1 MKKYYTILMMVAVVF
16 AVTSCGT
23 KKHLV
28 KEGPVV
34 TPTSTTPSG
43 QVKPTDTKGMED
55 LRKQHF
61 AEKVLDNAVYV
72 DNITSKIE
80 FTVKSGS
87 KEISVNGKIQ
97 MRRDDVIRIQL
108 SVPVLGMEAGRL
120 EFTKDYVMIVDR
132 IHKEYIKADYNKV
145 SFLQRNGLNFYSLQA
160 LFWNMLFMPGTKTVT
175 DDMLKQF
182 VLNLQSSSAMVP
194 VNLKQGNMSY
204 VWQTESKTAQI
215 KQTEITYADKSSGT
229 TKIICKYDDFKPVGT
244 KMFPHMITL
253 NGKTQATQKPRD
265 VKVGIKLKGVKMDKD
280 WETRTTLSG
289 KYKAVSVEE
298 VLEKITSL

>member
-1 MKKYYTILMMVAVVF
+1 MKMIRKTITKTFLWLMLMALVV
-16 AVTSCGT
+16 VSCGT
-23 KKHLV
+23 KKT
-28 KEGPVV
+28 VV
-34 TPTSTTPSG
+34 DNSTD
-43 QVKPTDTKGMED
+43 VKPVTGTED
-55 LRKQHF
+55 
-61 AEKVLDNAVYV
+61 AEQLKLNYMRRVYDNAVYTQ
-72 DNITSKIE
+72 NIVSNIDFSIDT
-80 FTVKSGS
+80 GS
-87 KEISVNGKIQ
+87 KDISVGGSLH
-97 MRRDDVIRIQL
+97 MRKDDVIRIQL
-108 SVPVLGMEAGRL
+108 TAFGLMEVGRL

-160 LFWNMLFMPGTKTVT
+160 LFWNMLFMPGTKKVT

-182 VLNLQSSSAMVP
+182 ALNLQSSSAMVP

-204 VWQTESKTAQI
+204 VWQTESKTGQI

-244 KMFPHMITL
+244 KMFPHMLTL

>member
-1 MKKYYTILMMVAVVF
+1 MKMIRKTITKTFLWLMLMALVV
-16 AVTSCGT
+16 VSCGT
-23 KKHLV
+23 KKTVVDSSTDV
-28 KEGPVV
+28 KTV
-34 TPTSTTPSG
+34 TGT
-43 QVKPTDTKGMED
+43 ED
-55 LRKQHF
+55 
-61 AEKVLDNAVYV
+61 AEQLKLNYMRRVYDNAVYTQ
-72 DNITSKIE
+72 NIVSNIDFSIDT
-80 FTVKSGS
+80 GS
-87 KEISVNGKIQ
+87 KDISVGGSLH
-97 MRRDDVIRIQL
+97 MRKDDVIRIQL
-108 SVPVLGMEAGRL
+108 TAFGLMEVGRL

-182 VLNLQSSSAMVP
+182 ALNLQSSSAMVP

-204 VWQTESKTAQI
+204 VWQTESKTGQI

-244 KMFPHMITL
+244 KMFPHMLTL

>member
-1 MKKYYTILMMVAVVF
+1 MLMALVV
-16 AVTSCGT
+16 VSCGT
-23 KKHLV
+23 KKTVVDNSIDV
-28 KEGPVV
+28 KTV
-34 TPTSTTPSG
+34 TGT
-43 QVKPTDTKGMED
+43 ED
-55 LRKQHF
+55 
-61 AEKVLDNAVYV
+61 AEQLKLNYMRRVYDNAVYTQ
-72 DNITSKIE
+72 NIVSNIDFSIDT
-80 FTVKSGS
+80 GS
-87 KEISVNGKIQ
+87 KDISVGGSLH
-97 MRRDDVIRIQL
+97 MRKDDVIRIQL
-108 SVPVLGMEAGRL
+108 TAFGLMEVGRL

-182 VLNLQSSSAMVP
+182 ALNLQSSSAMVP

-204 VWQTESKTAQI
+204 VWQTESKTGQI

-244 KMFPHMITL
+244 KMFPHMLTL

>member
-1 MKKYYTILMMVAVVF
+1 MKMIRKTITKRFLWLVLMALVV
-16 AVTSCGT
+16 VSCGT
-23 KKHLV
+23 KKTVVDSSTDV
-28 KEGPVV
+28 KTV
-34 TPTSTTPSG
+34 TGT
-43 QVKPTDTKGMED
+43 ED
-55 LRKQHF
+55 
-61 AEKVLDNAVYV
+61 AEQLKLNYMRRVYDNAVYTQ
-72 DNITSKIE
+72 NIVSNIDFSIDT
-80 FTVKSGS
+80 GS
-87 KEISVNGKIQ
+87 KDISVGGSLH
-97 MRRDDVIRIQL
+97 MRKDDVIRIQL
-108 SVPVLGMEAGRL
+108 TAFGLMEVGRL

-182 VLNLQSSSAMVP
+182 ALNLQSSSAMVP

-204 VWQTESKTAQI
+204 VWQTESKTGQI

-244 KMFPHMITL
+244 KMFPHMLTL

>member
-1 MKKYYTILMMVAVVF
+1 MLMALVV
-16 AVTSCGT
+16 VSCGT
-23 KKHLV
+23 KKTVVDNSTDV
-28 KEGPVV
+28 KTV
-34 TPTSTTPSG
+34 
-43 QVKPTDTKGMED
+43 TDTED
-55 LRKQHF
+55 
-61 AEKVLDNAVYV
+61 AEQLKLNYMRRVYDNAVYTQ
-72 DNITSKIE
+72 NIVSNIDFSIDT
-80 FTVKSGS
+80 GS
-87 KEISVNGKIQ
+87 KDISVGGSLH
-97 MRRDDVIRIQL
+97 MRKDDVIRIQL
-108 SVPVLGMEAGRL
+108 TAFGLMEVGRL

-160 LFWNMLFMPGTKTVT
+160 LFWNMLFMPGTKKVT

-182 VLNLQSSSAMVP
+182 ALNLQSSSAMVP

-204 VWQTESKTAQI
+204 VWQTESKTGQI

-244 KMFPHMITL
+244 KMFPHMLTL

>member
-1 MKKYYTILMMVAVVF
+1 MKMIRKTITKTFLWLMLMALVV
-16 AVTSCGT
+16 VSCGT
-23 KKHLV
+23 KKTVVDNSIDV
-28 KEGPVV
+28 KTV
-34 TPTSTTPSG
+34 TGT
-43 QVKPTDTKGMED
+43 ED
-55 LRKQHF
+55 
-61 AEKVLDNAVYV
+61 AEQLKLNYMRRVYDNAVYTQ
-72 DNITSKIE
+72 NIVSNIDFSIDT
-80 FTVKSGS
+80 GS
-87 KEISVNGKIQ
+87 KDISVGGSLH
-97 MRRDDVIRIQL
+97 MRKDDVIRIQL
-108 SVPVLGMEAGRL
+108 TAFGLMEVGRL

-160 LFWNMLFMPGTKTVT
+160 LFWNMLFMPGTKKVT

-182 VLNLQSSSAMVP
+182 ALNLQSSSAMVP

-204 VWQTESKTAQI
+204 VWQTESKTGQI

-244 KMFPHMITL
+244 KMFPHMLTL

>member
-1 MKKYYTILMMVAVVF
+1 MKMIRKTITKRFLWLMLMALVV
-16 AVTSCGT
+16 VSCGT
-23 KKHLV
+23 KKTVVDSSTDV
-28 KEGPVV
+28 KTV
-34 TPTSTTPSG
+34 TGT
-43 QVKPTDTKGMED
+43 ED
-55 LRKQHF
+55 
-61 AEKVLDNAVYV
+61 AEQLKLNYMRRVYDNAVYTQ
-72 DNITSKIE
+72 NIVSNIDFSIDT
-80 FTVKSGS
+80 GS
-87 KEISVNGKIQ
+87 KDISVGGSLH
-97 MRRDDVIRIQL
+97 MRKDDVIRIQL
-108 SVPVLGMEAGRL
+108 TAFGLMEVGRL

-182 VLNLQSSSAMVP
+182 ALNLQSSSAMVP

-204 VWQTESKTAQI
+204 VWQTESKTGQI

-244 KMFPHMITL
+244 KLFPHMLTL

>member
-1 MKKYYTILMMVAVVF
+1 MLMALVV
-16 AVTSCGT
+16 VSCGT
-23 KKHLV
+23 KKTVVDSSTDV
-28 KEGPVV
+28 KTV
-34 TPTSTTPSG
+34 TGT
-43 QVKPTDTKGMED
+43 ED
-55 LRKQHF
+55 
-61 AEKVLDNAVYV
+61 AEQLKLNYMRRVYDNAVYTQ
-72 DNITSKIE
+72 NIVSNIDFSIDT
-80 FTVKSGS
+80 GS
-87 KEISVNGKIQ
+87 KDISVGGSLH
-97 MRRDDVIRIQL
+97 MRKDDVIRIQL
-108 SVPVLGMEAGRL
+108 TAFGLMEVGRL

-160 LFWNMLFMPGTKTVT
+160 LFWNMLFMPGTKKVT

-182 VLNLQSSSAMVP
+182 ALNLQSSSAMVP

-204 VWQTESKTAQI
+204 VWQTESKTGQI

-244 KMFPHMITL
+244 KLFPHMLTL

>member
-1 MKKYYTILMMVAVVF
+1 MKMIRKTITKTFLWLMLMALVV
-16 AVTSCGT
+16 VSCGT
-23 KKHLV
+23 KKTVVDNSTDV
-28 KEGPVV
+28 KTV
-34 TPTSTTPSG
+34 TGT
-43 QVKPTDTKGMED
+43 ED
-55 LRKQHF
+55 
-61 AEKVLDNAVYV
+61 AEQLKLNYMRRVYDNAVYTQ
-72 DNITSKIE
+72 NIVSNIDFSIDT
-80 FTVKSGS
+80 GS
-87 KEISVNGKIQ
+87 KDISVGGSLH
-97 MRRDDVIRIQL
+97 MRKDDVIRIQL
-108 SVPVLGMEAGRL
+108 TALGLMEVGRL

-160 LFWNMLFMPGTKTVT
+160 LFWNMLFMPGTKKVT

-182 VLNLQSSSAMVP
+182 ALNLQSSSAMVP

-204 VWQTESKTAQI
+204 VWQTESKTGQI

-244 KMFPHMITL
+244 KMFPHMLTL

>member
-1 MKKYYTILMMVAVVF
+1 MLMALVV
-16 AVTSCGT
+16 VSCGT
-23 KKHLV
+23 KKTVVDNSTDV
-28 KEGPVV
+28 KTV
-34 TPTSTTPSG
+34 TGT
-43 QVKPTDTKGMED
+43 ED
-55 LRKQHF
+55 
-61 AEKVLDNAVYV
+61 AEQLKLNYMRRVYDNAVYTQ
-72 DNITSKIE
+72 NIVSNIDFSIDT
-80 FTVKSGS
+80 GS
-87 KEISVNGKIQ
+87 KDISVGGSLH
-97 MRRDDVIRIQL
+97 MRKDDVIRIQL
-108 SVPVLGMEAGRL
+108 TAFGLMEVGRL

-132 IHKEYIKADYNKV
+132 VHKEYIKADYNKV

-160 LFWNMLFMPGTKTVT
+160 LFWNMLFMPGTKKVT

-182 VLNLQSSSAMVP
+182 ALNLQSSSAMVP

-204 VWQTESKTAQI
+204 VWQTESKTGQI

-244 KMFPHMITL
+244 KMFPHMLTL

>member
-1 MKKYYTILMMVAVVF
+1 MLMALVV
-16 AVTSCGT
+16 VSCGT
-23 KKHLV
+23 KKTVVDSSTDV
-28 KEGPVV
+28 KTV
-34 TPTSTTPSG
+34 TGT
-43 QVKPTDTKGMED
+43 ED
-55 LRKQHF
+55 
-61 AEKVLDNAVYV
+61 AEQLKLNYMRRVYDNAVYTQ
-72 DNITSKIE
+72 NIVSNIDFSIDT
-80 FTVKSGS
+80 GS
-87 KEISVNGKIQ
+87 KDISVGGSLH
-97 MRRDDVIRIQL
+97 MRKDDVIRIQL
-108 SVPVLGMEAGRL
+108 TAFGLMEVGRL

-182 VLNLQSSSAMVP
+182 ALNLQSSSAMVP

-204 VWQTESKTAQI
+204 VWQTESKTGQI

-244 KMFPHMITL
+244 KMFPHMLTL

>member
-1 MKKYYTILMMVAVVF
+1 MKMIRKTITKTFLWLMLMALVV
-16 AVTSCGT
+16 VSCGT
-23 KKHLV
+23 KKTVVDNSTDV
-28 KEGPVV
+28 KTV
-34 TPTSTTPSG
+34 TGT
-43 QVKPTDTKGMED
+43 ED
-55 LRKQHF
+55 
-61 AEKVLDNAVYV
+61 AEQLKLNYMRRVYDNAVYTQ
-72 DNITSKIE
+72 NIVSNIDFSIDT
-80 FTVKSGS
+80 GS
-87 KEISVNGKIQ
+87 KDISVGGSLH
-97 MRRDDVIRIQL
+97 MRKDDVIRIQL
-108 SVPVLGMEAGRL
+108 TAFGLMEVGRL

-160 LFWNMLFMPGTKTVT
+160 LFWNMLFMPGTKKVT

-182 VLNLQSSSAMVP
+182 ALNLQSSSAMVP
-194 VNLKQGNMSY
+194 VNLKQGNMNY
-204 VWQTESKTAQI
+204 VWQTESKTGQI

-244 KMFPHMITL
+244 KLFPHMLTL

>member
-1 MKKYYTILMMVAVVF
+1 MLMALVV
-16 AVTSCGT
+16 VSCGT
-23 KKHLV
+23 KKTVVDSSTDV
-28 KEGPVV
+28 KTV
-34 TPTSTTPSG
+34 TGT
-43 QVKPTDTKGMED
+43 ED
-55 LRKQHF
+55 
-61 AEKVLDNAVYV
+61 AEQLKLNYMRRVYDNAVYTQ
-72 DNITSKIE
+72 NIVSNIDFSIDT
-80 FTVKSGS
+80 GS
-87 KEISVNGKIQ
+87 KDISVGGSLH
-97 MRRDDVIRIQL
+97 MRKDDVIRIQL
-108 SVPVLGMEAGRL
+108 TAFGLMEVGRL

-160 LFWNMLFMPGTKTVT
+160 LFWNMLFMPRTKKVT

-182 VLNLQSSSAMVP
+182 ALNLQSSSVMVP

-204 VWQTESKTAQI
+204 VWQTESKTGQI

-244 KMFPHMITL
+244 KMFPHMLTL

>member
-1 MKKYYTILMMVAVVF
+1 MKMIRKTITKTFLWLMLMALVV
-16 AVTSCGT
+16 VSCGT
-23 KKHLV
+23 KKTVVDNSTDV
-28 KEGPVV
+28 KTV
-34 TPTSTTPSG
+34 TGT
-43 QVKPTDTKGMED
+43 ED
-55 LRKQHF
+55 
-61 AEKVLDNAVYV
+61 AEQLKLNYMRRVYDNAVYTQ
-72 DNITSKIE
+72 NIVSNIDFSIDT
-80 FTVKSGS
+80 GS
-87 KEISVNGKIQ
+87 KDISVGGSLH
-97 MRRDDVIRIQL
+97 MRKDDVIRIQL
-108 SVPVLGMEAGRL
+108 TAFGLMEVGRL

-160 LFWNMLFMPGTKTVT
+160 LFWNMLFMPGTKKVT

-182 VLNLQSSSAMVP
+182 ALNLQSSSAMVP

-204 VWQTESKTAQI
+204 VWQTESKTGQI

-244 KMFPHMITL
+244 KLFPHMLTL
-253 NGKTQATQKPRD
+253 NGKTQATQNPRD

>member
-1 MKKYYTILMMVAVVF
+1 MKMIRKTITKRFLWLMLMALVV
-16 AVTSCGT
+16 VSCGT
-23 KKHLV
+23 KKTVVDNSTDV
-28 KEGPVV
+28 KTV
-34 TPTSTTPSG
+34 TGTE
-43 QVKPTDTKGMED
+43 DTEQLKLNYM
-55 LRKQHF
+55 RR
-61 AEKVLDNAVYV
+61 VYDNAVYTQ
-72 DNITSKIE
+72 NIVSNIDFSIDT
-80 FTVKSGS
+80 GS
-87 KEISVNGKIQ
+87 KDISVGGSLH
-97 MRRDDVIRIQL
+97 MRKDDVIRIQL
-108 SVPVLGMEAGRL
+108 TAFGLMEVGRL

-182 VLNLQSSSAMVP
+182 ALNLQSSSAMVP

-204 VWQTESKTAQI
+204 VWQTESKTGQI

-244 KMFPHMITL
+244 KMFPHMLTL

>member
-1 MKKYYTILMMVAVVF
+1 MRRVY
-16 AVTSCGT
+16 
-23 KKHLV
+23 
-28 KEGPVV
+28 
-34 TPTSTTPSG
+34 
-43 QVKPTDTKGMED
+43 
-55 LRKQHF
+55 
-61 AEKVLDNAVYV
+61 DNAVYTQ
-72 DNITSKIE
+72 NIVSNIDFSIDT
-80 FTVKSGS
+80 GS
-87 KEISVNGKIQ
+87 KDISVGGSLH
-97 MRRDDVIRIQL
+97 MRKDDVIRIQL
-108 SVPVLGMEAGRL
+108 TAFGLMEVGRL

-160 LFWNMLFMPGTKTVT
+160 LFWNMLFMPGTKKVT

-182 VLNLQSSSAMVP
+182 ALNLQSSSAMVP

-204 VWQTESKTAQI
+204 VWQTESKTGQI

-244 KMFPHMITL
+244 KLFPHMLTL
-253 NGKTQATQKPRD
+253 NGKTQATQNPRD

>member
-1 MKKYYTILMMVAVVF
+1 MKMIRKTITKTFLWLMLMALVV
-16 AVTSCGT
+16 VSCGT
-23 KKHLV
+23 KKTVVDNSTDV
-28 KEGPVV
+28 KTV
-34 TPTSTTPSG
+34 
-43 QVKPTDTKGMED
+43 TDTED
-55 LRKQHF
+55 
-61 AEKVLDNAVYV
+61 AEQLKLNYMRRVYDNAVYTQ
-72 DNITSKIE
+72 NIVSNIDFSIDT
-80 FTVKSGS
+80 GS
-87 KEISVNGKIQ
+87 KDISVGGSLH
-97 MRRDDVIRIQL
+97 MRKDDVIRIQL
-108 SVPVLGMEAGRL
+108 TAFGLMEVGRL

-160 LFWNMLFMPGTKTVT
+160 LFWNMLFMPGTKKVT

-182 VLNLQSSSAMVP
+182 ALNLQSSSAMVP

-204 VWQTESKTAQI
+204 VWQTESKTGQI

-244 KMFPHMITL
+244 KMFPHMLTL

>member
-1 MKKYYTILMMVAVVF
+1 MKMIRKTITKTFLWLMLMALVV
-16 AVTSCGT
+16 VSCGT
-23 KKHLV
+23 KKTVVDNSTDV
-28 KEGPVV
+28 KTV
-34 TPTSTTPSG
+34 TGT
-43 QVKPTDTKGMED
+43 ED
-55 LRKQHF
+55 
-61 AEKVLDNAVYV
+61 AEQLKLNYMRRVYDNAVYTQ
-72 DNITSKIE
+72 NIVSNIDFSIDT
-80 FTVKSGS
+80 GS
-87 KEISVNGKIQ
+87 KDISVGGSLH
-97 MRRDDVIRIQL
+97 MRKDDVIRIQL
-108 SVPVLGMEAGRL
+108 TAFGLMEVGRL

-160 LFWNMLFMPGTKTVT
+160 LFWNMLFMPGTKKVT

-182 VLNLQSSSAMVP
+182 ALNLQSSSVMVP

-204 VWQTESKTAQI
+204 VWQTESKTGQI

-244 KMFPHMITL
+244 KMFPHMLTL

>member
-1 MKKYYTILMMVAVVF
+1 MKMIRKTITKTFLWLMLMALVV
-16 AVTSCGT
+16 VSCGT
-23 KKHLV
+23 KKTVVDNSTDV
-28 KEGPVV
+28 KTV
-34 TPTSTTPSG
+34 TGT
-43 QVKPTDTKGMED
+43 ED
-55 LRKQHF
+55 
-61 AEKVLDNAVYV
+61 AEQLKLNYMRMVYDNAVYTQ
-72 DNITSKIE
+72 NIVSNIDFSIDT
-80 FTVKSGS
+80 GS
-87 KEISVNGKIQ
+87 KDISVGGSLH
-97 MRRDDVIRIQL
+97 MRKDDVIRIQL
-108 SVPVLGMEAGRL
+108 TAFGLMEVGRL

-160 LFWNMLFMPGTKTVT
+160 LFWNMLFMPGTKKVT

-182 VLNLQSSSAMVP
+182 ALNLQSSSAMVP

-204 VWQTESKTAQI
+204 VWQTESKTGQI

-244 KMFPHMITL
+244 KMFPHMLTL

>member
-1 MKKYYTILMMVAVVF
+1 MKMIRKTITKTFLWLMLMALVV
-16 AVTSCGT
+16 VSCGT
-23 KKHLV
+23 KKTVVDSSTDV
-28 KEGPVV
+28 KTV
-34 TPTSTTPSG
+34 TGT
-43 QVKPTDTKGMED
+43 ED
-55 LRKQHF
+55 AEQLKLNYLRR
-61 AEKVLDNAVYV
+61 VYDNAVYTQ
-72 DNITSKIE
+72 NIVSNIDFSIDT
-80 FTVKSGS
+80 GS
-87 KEISVNGKIQ
+87 KDISVGGSLH
-97 MRRDDVIRIQL
+97 MRKDDVIRIQL
-108 SVPVLGMEAGRL
+108 TAFGLMEVGRL

-160 LFWNMLFMPGTKTVT
+160 LFWNMLFMPGTKKVT

-182 VLNLQSSSAMVP
+182 ALNLQSSSAMVP

-204 VWQTESKTAQI
+204 VWQTESKTGQI
-215 KQTEITYADKSSGT
+215 TQTEITYADKSSGT

-244 KMFPHMITL
+244 KMFPHMLTL

>member
-1 MKKYYTILMMVAVVF
+1 MKMIRKTITKRFLWLMLMALVV
-16 AVTSCGT
+16 VSCGT
-23 KKHLV
+23 KKTVVDNSTDV
-28 KEGPVV
+28 KTV
-34 TPTSTTPSG
+34 TGT
-43 QVKPTDTKGMED
+43 ED
-55 LRKQHF
+55 
-61 AEKVLDNAVYV
+61 AEQLKLNYMRRVYDNAVYTQ
-72 DNITSKIE
+72 NIVSNIDFSIDT
-80 FTVKSGS
+80 GS
-87 KEISVNGKIQ
+87 KDISVGGSLH
-97 MRRDDVIRIQL
+97 MRKDDVIRIQL
-108 SVPVLGMEAGRL
+108 TAFGLMEVGRL

-160 LFWNMLFMPGTKTVT
+160 LFWNMLFMPGTKKVT

-182 VLNLQSSSAMVP
+182 ALNLQSSSAMVP

-204 VWQTESKTAQI
+204 VWQTESKTGQI

-244 KMFPHMITL
+244 KLFPHMLTL

>member
-1 MKKYYTILMMVAVVF
+1 MKMIRKTITKTFLWLMLMALVV
-16 AVTSCGT
+16 VSCGT
-23 KKHLV
+23 KKTVVDNSTDV
-28 KEGPVV
+28 KTV
-34 TPTSTTPSG
+34 TGT
-43 QVKPTDTKGMED
+43 ED
-55 LRKQHF
+55 
-61 AEKVLDNAVYV
+61 AEQLKLNYMRRVYDNAVYTQ
-72 DNITSKIE
+72 NIVSNIDFSIDT
-80 FTVKSGS
+80 GS
-87 KEISVNGKIQ
+87 KDISVGGSLH
-97 MRRDDVIRIQL
+97 MRKDDVIRIQL
-108 SVPVLGMEAGRL
+108 TAFGLMEVGRL

-175 DDMLKQF
+175 DNMLKQF
-182 VLNLQSSSAMVP
+182 ALNLQSSSAMVP

-204 VWQTESKTAQI
+204 VWQTESKTGQI

-244 KMFPHMITL
+244 KMFPHMLTL

>member
-1 MKKYYTILMMVAVVF
+1 MKMIRKTITKTFLWLMLMALVV
-16 AVTSCGT
+16 VSCGT
-23 KKHLV
+23 KKTVVDNSTDV
-28 KEGPVV
+28 KTV
-34 TPTSTTPSG
+34 TGT
-43 QVKPTDTKGMED
+43 ED
-55 LRKQHF
+55 
-61 AEKVLDNAVYV
+61 AEQLKLNYMRRVYDNAVYTQ
-72 DNITSKIE
+72 NIVSNIDFSIDT
-80 FTVKSGS
+80 GS
-87 KEISVNGKIQ
+87 KDISVGGSLH
-97 MRRDDVIRIQL
+97 MRKDDVIRIQL
-108 SVPVLGMEAGRL
+108 TAFGLMEVGRL

-182 VLNLQSSSAMVP
+182 ALNLQSSSAMVP

-204 VWQTESKTAQI
+204 VWQTESKTGQI

-229 TKIICKYDDFKPVGT
+229 TKIICKYDDFMPVGT
-244 KMFPHMITL
+244 KMFPHMLTL

>member
-1 MKKYYTILMMVAVVF
+1 MKMIRKTITKTFLWLMLMALVV
-16 AVTSCGT
+16 VSCGT
-23 KKHLV
+23 KKTVVDNSTDV
-28 KEGPVV
+28 KTV
-34 TPTSTTPSG
+34 TGT
-43 QVKPTDTKGMED
+43 ED
-55 LRKQHF
+55 
-61 AEKVLDNAVYV
+61 AEQLKLNYMRRVYDNAVYTQ
-72 DNITSKIE
+72 NIVSNIDFSIDT
-80 FTVKSGS
+80 GS
-87 KEISVNGKIQ
+87 KDISVGGSLH
-97 MRRDDVIRIQL
+97 MRKDDVIRIQL
-108 SVPVLGMEAGRL
+108 TAFGLMEVGRL

-160 LFWNMLFMPGTKTVT
+160 LFWNMLFMPGTKKVT

-182 VLNLQSSSAMVP
+182 ALNLQSSSAMVP

-204 VWQTESKTAQI
+204 VWQTESKTGQI

-229 TKIICKYDDFKPVGT
+229 TKIICKYDDFMPVGT
-244 KMFPHMITL
+244 KMFPHMLTL

>member
-1 MKKYYTILMMVAVVF
+1 MKMIRKTITKTFLWLMLMALVV
-16 AVTSCGT
+16 VSCGT
-23 KKHLV
+23 KKTVVDNSTDV
-28 KEGPVV
+28 KTV
-34 TPTSTTPSG
+34 TGT
-43 QVKPTDTKGMED
+43 ED
-55 LRKQHF
+55 
-61 AEKVLDNAVYV
+61 AEQLKLNYMRRVYDNAVYTQ
-72 DNITSKIE
+72 NIVSNIDFSIDT
-80 FTVKSGS
+80 GS
-87 KEISVNGKIQ
+87 KDISVGGSLH
-97 MRRDDVIRIQL
+97 MRKDDVIRIQL
-108 SVPVLGMEAGRL
+108 TAFGLMEVGRL

-182 VLNLQSSSAMVP
+182 ALNLQSSSAMVP

-204 VWQTESKTAQI
+204 VWQTESKTGQI

-244 KMFPHMITL
+244 KLFPHMLTL

>member
-1 MKKYYTILMMVAVVF
+1 MKMIRKTITKTFLWLMLMALVV
-16 AVTSCGT
+16 VSCGT
-23 KKHLV
+23 KKTIVDNSTDV
-28 KEGPVV
+28 KTV
-34 TPTSTTPSG
+34 TGT
-43 QVKPTDTKGMED
+43 ED
-55 LRKQHF
+55 
-61 AEKVLDNAVYV
+61 AEQLKLNYMRRVYDNAVYTQ
-72 DNITSKIE
+72 NIVSNIDFSIDT
-80 FTVKSGS
+80 GS
-87 KEISVNGKIQ
+87 KDISVGGSLH
-97 MRRDDVIRIQL
+97 MRKDDVIRIQL
-108 SVPVLGMEAGRL
+108 TAFGLMEVGRL

-160 LFWNMLFMPGTKTVT
+160 LFWNMLFMPGTKKVT

-182 VLNLQSSSAMVP
+182 ALNLQSSSVMVP

-204 VWQTESKTAQI
+204 VWQTESKTGQI

-244 KMFPHMITL
+244 KMFPHMLTL

>member
-1 MKKYYTILMMVAVVF
+1 MKMIRKTITKTFLWLMLMALVV
-16 AVTSCGT
+16 VSCGT
-23 KKHLV
+23 KKTIVDNSTDV
-28 KEGPVV
+28 KTV
-34 TPTSTTPSG
+34 TGT
-43 QVKPTDTKGMED
+43 ED
-55 LRKQHF
+55 
-61 AEKVLDNAVYV
+61 AEQLKLNYMRRVYDNAVYTQ
-72 DNITSKIE
+72 NIVSNIDFSIDT
-80 FTVKSGS
+80 GS
-87 KEISVNGKIQ
+87 KDISVGGSLH
-97 MRRDDVIRIQL
+97 MRKDDVIRIQL
-108 SVPVLGMEAGRL
+108 TAFGLMEVGRL

-160 LFWNMLFMPGTKTVT
+160 LFWNMLFMPGTKKVT

-182 VLNLQSSSAMVP
+182 ALNLQSSSAMVP

-204 VWQTESKTAQI
+204 VWQTESKTGQI

-244 KMFPHMITL
+244 KMFPHMLTL

>member
-1 MKKYYTILMMVAVVF
+1 MKMIRKTITKTFLWLMLMALVV
-16 AVTSCGT
+16 VSCGT
-23 KKHLV
+23 KKTVVDNSTDV
-28 KEGPVV
+28 KTV
-34 TPTSTTPSG
+34 TGT
-43 QVKPTDTKGMED
+43 ED
-55 LRKQHF
+55 
-61 AEKVLDNAVYV
+61 AEQLKLNYMRRVYDNAVYTQ
-72 DNITSKIE
+72 NIVSNIDFSIDT
-80 FTVKSGS
+80 GS
-87 KEISVNGKIQ
+87 KDISVGGSLH
-97 MRRDDVIRIQL
+97 MRKDDVIRIQL
-108 SVPVLGMEAGRL
+108 TAFGLMEVGRL

-160 LFWNMLFMPGTKTVT
+160 LFWNMLFMPGTKKVT

-182 VLNLQSSSAMVP
+182 ALNLQSSAAMVP

-204 VWQTESKTAQI
+204 VWQTESKTGQI

-244 KMFPHMITL
+244 KMFPHMLTL

>member
-1 MKKYYTILMMVAVVF
+1 MKMIRKTITKTFLWLMLMALVV
-16 AVTSCGT
+16 VSCGT
-23 KKHLV
+23 KKTVVDNSTDV
-28 KEGPVV
+28 KNV
-34 TPTSTTPSG
+34 TGT
-43 QVKPTDTKGMED
+43 ED
-55 LRKQHF
+55 
-61 AEKVLDNAVYV
+61 AEQLKLNYMRRVYDNAVYTQ
-72 DNITSKIE
+72 NIVSNIDFSIDT
-80 FTVKSGS
+80 GS
-87 KEISVNGKIQ
+87 KDISVGGSLH
-97 MRRDDVIRIQL
+97 MRKDDVIRIQL
-108 SVPVLGMEAGRL
+108 TAFGLMEVGRL

-160 LFWNMLFMPGTKTVT
+160 LFWNMLFMPGTKKVT

-182 VLNLQSSSAMVP
+182 ALNLQSSSAMVP

-204 VWQTESKTAQI
+204 VWQTESKTGQI

-229 TKIICKYDDFKPVGT
+229 TKIICKYDDFKPVGA
-244 KMFPHMITL
+244 KMFPHMLTL

>member
-1 MKKYYTILMMVAVVF
+1 MKMIRKTITKTFLWLMLMALVV
-16 AVTSCGT
+16 VSCGT
-23 KKHLV
+23 KKTVVDNSTDV
-28 KEGPVV
+28 KTV
-34 TPTSTTPSG
+34 
-43 QVKPTDTKGMED
+43 TDTED
-55 LRKQHF
+55 
-61 AEKVLDNAVYV
+61 AEQLKLNYMRRVYDNAVYTQ
-72 DNITSKIE
+72 NIVSNIDFSIDT
-80 FTVKSGS
+80 GS
-87 KEISVNGKIQ
+87 KDISVGGSLH
-97 MRRDDVIRIQL
+97 MRKDDVIRIQL
-108 SVPVLGMEAGRL
+108 TAFGLMEVGRL

-145 SFLQRNGLNFYSLQA
+145 SFLQRNVLNFYSLQA
-160 LFWNMLFMPGTKTVT
+160 LFWNMLFMPGTKKVT

-182 VLNLQSSSAMVP
+182 ALNLQSSSAMVP

-204 VWQTESKTAQI
+204 VWQTESKTGQI

-244 KMFPHMITL
+244 KMFPHMLTL

>member
-1 MKKYYTILMMVAVVF
+1 MNMIRKTITKRFLWLMLMALVV
-16 AVTSCGT
+16 VSCGT
-23 KKHLV
+23 KKTVVDNSIDV
-28 KEGPVV
+28 KTV
-34 TPTSTTPSG
+34 TGT
-43 QVKPTDTKGMED
+43 ED
-55 LRKQHF
+55 
-61 AEKVLDNAVYV
+61 AEQLKLNYMRRVYDNAVYTQ
-72 DNITSKIE
+72 NIVSNIDFSIDT
-80 FTVKSGS
+80 GS
-87 KEISVNGKIQ
+87 KDISVGGSLH
-97 MRRDDVIRIQL
+97 MRKDDVIRIQL
-108 SVPVLGMEAGRL
+108 TAFGLMEVGRL

-160 LFWNMLFMPGTKTVT
+160 LFWNMLFMPGTKKVT

-182 VLNLQSSSAMVP
+182 ALNLQSSSAMVP

-204 VWQTESKTAQI
+204 VWQTESKTGQI

-244 KMFPHMITL
+244 KMFPHMLTL

>member
-1 MKKYYTILMMVAVVF
+1 MKMIRKTITKRFLWLMLMALVV
-16 AVTSCGT
+16 VSCGT
-23 KKHLV
+23 KKTVVDSSTDV
-28 KEGPVV
+28 KTV
-34 TPTSTTPSG
+34 TGT
-43 QVKPTDTKGMED
+43 ED
-55 LRKQHF
+55 
-61 AEKVLDNAVYV
+61 AEQLKLNYMRRVYDNAVYTQ
-72 DNITSKIE
+72 NIVSNIDFSIDT
-80 FTVKSGS
+80 GS
-87 KEISVNGKIQ
+87 KDISVGGSLH
-97 MRRDDVIRIQL
+97 MRKDDVIRIQL
-108 SVPVLGMEAGRL
+108 TAFGLMEVGRL

-145 SFLQRNGLNFYSLQA
+145 SFLQRNVLNFYSLQA
-160 LFWNMLFMPGTKTVT
+160 LFWNMLFMPGTKKVT

-182 VLNLQSSSAMVP
+182 ALNLQSSSAMVP

-204 VWQTESKTAQI
+204 VWQTESKTGQI

-244 KMFPHMITL
+244 KMFPHMLTL

>member
-1 MKKYYTILMMVAVVF
+1 MKMIRKTITKTFLWLMLMALVV
-16 AVTSCGT
+16 VSCGT
-23 KKHLV
+23 KKTVVDSSTDV
-28 KEGPVV
+28 KTV
-34 TPTSTTPSG
+34 TGT
-43 QVKPTDTKGMED
+43 ED
-55 LRKQHF
+55 
-61 AEKVLDNAVYV
+61 AEQLKLNYMRRVYDNAVYTQ
-72 DNITSKIE
+72 NIVSNIDFSIDT
-80 FTVKSGS
+80 GS
-87 KEISVNGKIQ
+87 KDISVGGSLH
-97 MRRDDVIRIQL
+97 MRKDDVIRIQL
-108 SVPVLGMEAGRL
+108 TAFGLMEVGRL

-182 VLNLQSSSAMVP
+182 ALNLQSSSAMVP

-204 VWQTESKTAQI
+204 VWQTESKTGQI

-244 KMFPHMITL
+244 KLFPHMLTL

>member
-1 MKKYYTILMMVAVVF
+1 MKMIRKTITKRFLWLMLMALVV
-16 AVTSCGT
+16 VSCGT
-23 KKHLV
+23 KKTVVDSSTDV
-28 KEGPVV
+28 KTV
-34 TPTSTTPSG
+34 TGT
-43 QVKPTDTKGMED
+43 ED
-55 LRKQHF
+55 
-61 AEKVLDNAVYV
+61 AEQLKLNYMRRVYDNAVYTQ
-72 DNITSKIE
+72 NIVSNIDFSIDT
-80 FTVKSGS
+80 GS
-87 KEISVNGKIQ
+87 KDISVGGSLH
-97 MRRDDVIRIQL
+97 MRKDDVIRIQL
-108 SVPVLGMEAGRL
+108 TAFGLMEVGRL

-160 LFWNMLFMPGTKTVT
+160 LFWNMLFMPGTKKVT

-182 VLNLQSSSAMVP
+182 ALNLQSSSAMVP

-204 VWQTESKTAQI
+204 VWQTESKTGQI

-229 TKIICKYDDFKPVGT
+229 TKIICNYDDFKPVGT
-244 KMFPHMITL
+244 KMFPHMLTL

>member
-1 MKKYYTILMMVAVVF
+1 MKMIRKTITKTFLWLMLMALVV
-16 AVTSCGT
+16 VSCGT
-23 KKHLV
+23 KKTVVDNSTDV
-28 KEGPVV
+28 KTV
-34 TPTSTTPSG
+34 TGT
-43 QVKPTDTKGMED
+43 ED
-55 LRKQHF
+55 
-61 AEKVLDNAVYV
+61 AEQLKLNYMRRVYDNAVYTQ
-72 DNITSKIE
+72 NIVSNIDFSIDT
-80 FTVKSGS
+80 GS
-87 KEISVNGKIQ
+87 KDISVGGSLH
-97 MRRDDVIRIQL
+97 MRKDDVIRIQL
-108 SVPVLGMEAGRL
+108 TAFGLMEVGRL

-182 VLNLQSSSAMVP
+182 ALNLQSSSVMVP

-204 VWQTESKTAQI
+204 VWQTESKTGQI

-244 KMFPHMITL
+244 KMFPHMLTL

>member
-1 MKKYYTILMMVAVVF
+1 MLMALVV
-16 AVTSCGT
+16 VSCGT
-23 KKHLV
+23 KKTVVDNSTDV
-28 KEGPVV
+28 KTV
-34 TPTSTTPSG
+34 TGT
-43 QVKPTDTKGMED
+43 ED
-55 LRKQHF
+55 
-61 AEKVLDNAVYV
+61 AEQLKLNYMRRVYDNAVYTQ
-72 DNITSKIE
+72 NIVSNIDFSIDT
-80 FTVKSGS
+80 GS
-87 KEISVNGKIQ
+87 KDISVGGSLH
-97 MRRDDVIRIQL
+97 MRKDDVIRIQL
-108 SVPVLGMEAGRL
+108 TAFGLMEVGRL

-182 VLNLQSSSAMVP
+182 ALNLQSSSAMVP

-204 VWQTESKTAQI
+204 VWQTESKTGQI

-244 KMFPHMITL
+244 KMFPHMLTL

>member
-1 MKKYYTILMMVAVVF
+1 MKMIRKTITKTFLWLMLMALVV
-16 AVTSCGT
+16 VSCGT
-23 KKHLV
+23 KKTVVDNSTDV
-28 KEGPVV
+28 KTV
-34 TPTSTTPSG
+34 TGT
-43 QVKPTDTKGMED
+43 ED
-55 LRKQHF
+55 
-61 AEKVLDNAVYV
+61 AEQLKLNYMRRVYDNAVYTQ
-72 DNITSKIE
+72 NIVSNIDFSIDT
-80 FTVKSGS
+80 GS
-87 KEISVNGKIQ
+87 KDISVGGSLH
-97 MRRDDVIRIQL
+97 MRKDDVIRIQL
-108 SVPVLGMEAGRL
+108 TAFGLMEVGRL

-160 LFWNMLFMPGTKTVT
+160 LFWNMLFMPGTKKVT

-182 VLNLQSSSAMVP
+182 ALNLQSSSAMVP

-204 VWQTESKTAQI
+204 VWQTESKTGQI

-229 TKIICKYDDFKPVGT
+229 TKIICNYDDFKPVGT
-244 KMFPHMITL
+244 KMFPHMLTL